1 MRPAPAVA
9 LRLGGPI
16 WRLPWRHRHGV
27 DMPRLRALVLR
38 AGDAG
43 VIDKKTVFLSH
54 LHVKTIFLPRQAREK
69 IGKALKKETVL
80 FSQVA
85 ALCNRSVSRDRV
97 SMMRFLPL
105 LFAGGERHAD
115 FAKTI

>member
-1 MRPAPAVA
+1 
-9 LRLGGPI
+9 
-16 WRLPWRHRHGV
+16 
-27 DMPRLRALVLR
+27 MPRLRALVLR

-54 LHVKTIFLPRQAREK
+54 LHVKPSFYQDRLGK
-69 IGKALKKETVL
+69 NIGKALKKETVL

-85 ALCNRSVSRDRV
+85 ALCNRSVSRDGV